1 MPIYE
6 YYCQDCN
13 TKFELIRDIAK
24 ANDPAKCQKC
34 GSNNT
39 KRLISKFYSQGSSE
53 NSSSLMYR
61 NRAKWE
67 RGFHLLHCTVNR
79 RIRQALR
86 GEVV

>member
-39 KRLISKFYSQGSSE
+39 KRLISKFYKIVAISGKPQRHDVTWS
-53 NSSSLMYR
+53 
-61 NRAKWE
+61 A
-67 RGFHLLHCTVNR
+67 
-79 RIRQALR
+79 
-86 GEVV
+86 

>member
-1 MPIYE
+1 MQQNADLFSDTQKGDQIMPIYE

-34 GSNNT
+34 GSKNT

-53 NSSSLMYR
+53 NSSSSGCSSCSGG
-61 NRAKWE
+61 NCSSC
-67 RGFHLLHCTVNR
+67 GH
-79 RIRQALR
+79 
-86 GEVV
+86 

>member
-24 ANDPAKCQKC
+24 VNDPAKCQKC

-53 NSSSLMYR
+53 NSS
-61 NRAKWE
+61 
-67 RGFHLLHCTVNR
+67 
-79 RIRQALR
+79 RQ
-86 GEVV
+86 VVHPAPAEIVHPVVINWILWQNHFSQNWS